1 MSWCIV
7 RDPAGC
13 AFVEHHALVRPAD
26 IFVSRHKTITEARE
40 ALRIYRDRRDR
51 EEAIAAGQADLFG
64 EGDAK

>member
-1 MSWCIV
+1 MSWCLV

-13 AFVEHHALVRPAD
+13 AFVEHHALARPAD
-26 IFVSRHKTITEARE
+26 IVVSRHETITEARE

-64 EGDAK
+64 GGE

>member
-1 MSWCIV
+1 MSWLLL
-7 RDPAGC
+7 RDTAGC

-26 IFVSRHKTITEARE
+26 IVVSRHETITEARE

-64 EGDAK
+64 GGE